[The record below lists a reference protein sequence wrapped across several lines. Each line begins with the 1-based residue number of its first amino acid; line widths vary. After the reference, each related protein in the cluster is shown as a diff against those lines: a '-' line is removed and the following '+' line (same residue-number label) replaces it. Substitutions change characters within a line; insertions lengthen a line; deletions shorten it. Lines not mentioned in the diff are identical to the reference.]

1 MYFFF
6 GIIHSFFFV
15 SEFFV
20 ILADDEPTSSC
31 PQLPIKNMVFE
42 TKEDMRNNNKACKK
56 LTMRKGSRY
65 DSTRDRKNVAME
77 NKNNGSSSWPNFQD
91 EDYIVFCFREDGAF
105 VVVKD
110 CKSEALDRFDP
121 VNKCPRSVN
130 RKVSKNFIFCVAAC
144 CLFC

>member
-1 MYFFF
+1 MQGPFRYLQKKTYQEHHMYFFF
-6 GIIHSFFFV
+6 VIIHSFFC
-15 SEFFV
+15 EFFV
-20 ILADDEPTSSC
+20 ILADEPTSSS
-31 PQLPIKNMVFE
+31 PQPPIKNMVFV
-42 TKEDMRNNNKACKK
+42 TKED
-56 LTMRKGSRY
+56 
-65 DSTRDRKNVAME
+65 VAME

-91 EDYIVFCFREDGAF
+91 EDYIDFCFREDGAF
-105 VVVKD
+105 DVVKD

>member
-1 MYFFF
+1 M
-6 GIIHSFFFV
+6 
-15 SEFFV
+15 
-20 ILADDEPTSSC
+20 ILADDEPTSS
-31 PQLPIKNMVFE
+31 PQRPIKNMVFE

-105 VVVKD
+105 DVVRD

-130 RKVSKNFIFCVAAC
+130 RKVSNNFIFCVAAC

>member
-1 MYFFF
+1 MHFFF
-6 GIIHSFFFV
+6 VIIHSFFFF

-20 ILADDEPTSSC
+20 ILADDEPTSS

-56 LTMRKGSRY
+56 LTMRKGSRH
-65 DSTRDRKNVAME
+65 DSTQDRKNVAME

-91 EDYIVFCFREDGAF
+91 EDYIDFCFREDGAF
-105 VVVKD
+105 DVVKD

-121 VNKCPRSVN
+121 VN
-130 RKVSKNFIFCVAAC
+130 RKVSNNFIFCVAAC